1 MSEDIACNPLFHRL
15 FFVTTILLI
24 IFSFFL
30 ILRILKLM
38 DKNNDL
44 RKALSQKEK
53 DLTQNKISASS
64 YLLPYDNEK
73 TKSIVVSV
81 NKKHKITYVNE
92 YALELFKFSKDELI
106 GKNIFGTI
114 YNKDEQNQLLE
125 KNIIDRI
132 FQYPNLYME
141 HESENFK
148 KDGEPLWISWTNRVV
163 YNNNGEPEEI
173 KSVGFDI
180 TKRKN
185 LENELCS
192 LAFKDLST
200 GALNREAFLDQG
212 VKELK
217 RANLYNRQL
226 SLLVMKLNCFEV
238 PQTKNGQQFTDMLLK
253 DVISMSQKT
262 IRESDIIGRISD
274 VEFAILLPETTFEK
288 AQFFAERLKL
298 KIQEENLKEDHSFF
312 ITANFGVASKEG
324 KTESIDSLLQ
334 KAIDSLVL
342 FEKTGNT
349 TVLPAKKKGT
359 KK

>member
-15 FFVTTILLI
+15 FFMTTILLI

-44 RKALSQKEK
+44 RNALSQKEK
-53 DLTQNKISASS
+53 DLTQNKINAPS

-73 TKSIVVSV
+73 TKSIVISV
-81 NKKHKITYVNE
+81 NKDHKITYVND
-92 YALELFKFSKDELI
+92 YTLELFKFSKEELV
-106 GKNIFGTI
+106 GQNIFGTL
-114 YNKDEQNQLLE
+114 YDKNEQNQLLE
-125 KNIIDRI
+125 KNIIERI

-141 HESENFK
+141 HESENLK
-148 KDGEPLWISWTNRVV
+148 KDGERVWVSWTNRVV
-163 YNNNGEPEEI
+163 YDKNGEPEEI

-226 SLLVMKLNCFEV
+226 SLLVMKLNCFEA
-238 PQTKNGQQFTDMLLK
+238 PQLENGQQFTDMLLK
-253 DVISMSQKT
+253 KVITMSQKT
-262 IRESDIIGRISD
+262 IRESDVIGRISD
-274 VEFAILLPETTFEK
+274 VEFAILLPETTYEK
-288 AQFFAERLKL
+288 AQFFAEQLKM
-298 KIQEENLKEDHSFF
+298 KIQEESLKENHTLF
-312 ITANFGVASKEG
+312 ITANFGVAAKEG
-324 KTESIDSLLQ
+324 KNESIDSLLQ
-334 KAIDSLVL
+334 KSIDSLVL
-342 FEKTGNT
+342 FEKTGDT
-349 TVLPAKKKGT
+349 TVLPAKKKGA